1 MEFYHAYMLQNK
13 ASSMLQLTDIAEQIR
28 AARKAKQ
35 LSQAALA
42 ARAGISR
49 AQIERLEND
58 KLGDMGIVLILRVLR
73 VLDLDLTLQ
82 AFNHGRPTL
91 DDLLKDD
98 EG

>member
-1 MEFYHAYMLQNK
+1 MLHYGII
-13 ASSMLQLTDIAEQIR
+13 SMLQLTDIAEQIR
-28 AARKAKQ
+28 EARKARK

-58 KLGDMGIVLILRVLR
+58 KLGDMGIVLILRVLW
-73 VLDLDLTLQ
+73 VLDLDLSLQ

-91 DDLLKDD
+91 DDLVKDN

>member
-1 MEFYHAYMLQNK
+1 MLHL
-13 ASSMLQLTDIAEQIR
+13 SDIAAQIR
-28 AARKAKQ
+28 DTRRAKKIT
-35 LSQAALA
+35 QATLA

-91 DDLLKDD
+91 DDLVKDN

>member
-1 MEFYHAYMLQNK
+1 MLQIGG
-13 ASSMLQLTDIAEQIR
+13 AAMLQLTDIAQHVRES
-28 AARKAKQ
+28 RKAQK
-35 LSQAALA
+35 LTQAALA

-73 VLDLDLTLQ
+73 VLDLELTLQ

-91 DDLLKDD
+91 DDLVKDN

>member
-1 MEFYHAYMLQNK
+1 MLQK
-13 ASSMLQLTDIAEQIR
+13 WGISMLHFSDIAAQIR
-28 AARKAKQ
+28 DTRQAKK
-35 LSQAALA
+35 LTQAALA

-91 DDLLKDD
+91 DDLVKDN
-98 EG
+98 GG

>member
-1 MEFYHAYMLQNK
+1 MLHF
-13 ASSMLQLTDIAEQIR
+13 SDIAAQIR
-28 AARKAKQ
+28 DTRKAKK
-35 LSQAALA
+35 LTQAALA

-91 DDLLKDD
+91 DDLVKDN
-98 EG
+98 GG